1 MDSRDGHF
9 NAAAGRR
16 SRARGVVALA
26 VISLAAAGCG
36 APEEAGSSAAMV
48 DTAGGA
54 TTHDGRVPLATA
66 WHLTIE
72 LPGDTIPQLVRGHA
86 ARCIEAGPALC
97 RVEMATAGFRNDRH
111 DRYANG
117 RLVVLADPGWLI
129 GFRQQL
135 QNDLDLAEGRSISES
150 VAMSNVADRLN
161 ASDETLAAMP
171 LDTAQRRQAERERQ
185 ILEERVTLQALDV
198 SYQPI
203 LGPLDNQGARAVQT
217 VLAMGTNLLG
227 YGLATALALV
237 LVGIPLA
244 LARWAFVRRRRTPAP
259 EPG

>member
-1 MDSRDGHF
+1 MDKRDGHI
-9 NAAAGRR
+9 NAAAGWR
-16 SRARGVVALA
+16 SRACMAAALA
-26 VISLAAAGCG
+26 LVSLAAAGCG

-54 TTHDGRVPLATA
+54 TTHDGRVPLVTA
-66 WHLTIE
+66 WRLTIE
-72 LPGDTIPQLVRGHA
+72 LPGDTIPQLVRGQA

-97 RVEMATAGFRNDRH
+97 RVETANAGFRNDGR
-111 DRYANG
+111 DRFAYG

-129 GFRQQL
+129 SFRQQL
-135 QNDLDLAEGRSISES
+135 QNDLSLAEGRTISEE
-150 VAMSNVADRLN
+150 VAMTNAADRLN
-161 ASDETLAAMP
+161 ASDDTLAATP
-171 LDTAQRRQAERERQ
+171 QDTAQRTQAERERQ
-185 ILEERVTLQALDV
+185 ILDERVTLQALDV

-217 VLAMGTNLLG
+217 VLAMGTNILG